1 MKRLAPA
8 VLAVVLAAALLPAA
22 ERQNAPERFT
32 LATGT
37 PCIYQKDAVSPTTVV
52 GLFIGGGKS
61 AVPPGLDGLAA
72 VATRILLEIPDDSK
86 VRDLMAQATRL
97 SYVCLE
103 DFSVILVECLTEN
116 LEEALKV
123 AAKIIQDPLVSG
135 LRVGRAKELMTANA
149 KIEDDDAVAAGR
161 NAALRALFGGRGY
174 GSTLYGTE
182 AGLKAIDRKDVLA
195 FIRRFVVKPNV
206 FFLVETDLE
215 RDPLRRL
222 LEAAF
227 DAFPEGPAVEVPRQ
241 EPVLP
246 DDRDVLV
253 VKDAKQSYIG
263 RAYALPRAGLK
274 DMAQGYLLE
283 TLLGKGPGSRLW
295 TLRADE
301 RLAYGVDADLTWMKS
316 AGVLIAY
323 LETGRAKGPEAGAA
337 LDRVLS
343 GLREDGVTEEELA
356 ATQTMAR
363 GRFLRATEAKSPRLR
378 TLGLFEVLGLG
389 TGSSSGFLEALRGVT
404 REDLNA
410 FIRSALD
417 PDRAVRV
424 AVGPGPSGKVNGV
437 ALPEFGADDRHPPGI
452 GDRPERR
459 GNGRLGVEREPRP
472 GPVPAAD
479 GQGHADQV
487 LIAPSPEELH
497 QVEGETKGYDRFL
510 AGSRDLDGA
519 VDIPCDR
526 RIVVDE
532 QAALEAGQRA
542 GRLARPLGA
551 VVGVDGQDVHDEFDG
566 QLLRVIGLG
575 DLQDVRG
582 AEIAQLRFIADIE
595 PQEPEFPDAPDLEFQ
610 PLQVRYDRGPIG
622 QCGAAAEGQDSGQAQ
637 GGNGMADR
645 VSHGRLLS
653 RAFMCFIGPG
663 WENVNAPGGGGGIDS
678 FLTVS

>member
-1 MKRLAPA
+1 MRRLAQA
-8 VLAVVLAAALLPAA
+8 ILAIFGAAALLPAA
-22 ERQNAPERFT
+22 QRLSPPERFT
-32 LATGT
+32 LATGI

-72 VATRILLEIPDDSK
+72 VATRILLEIPDEGK

-103 DFSVILVECLTEN
+103 DGSIILVECLTEN
-116 LEEALKV
+116 IEEALRV
-123 AAKIIQDPLVSG
+123 AAKIVQDPLVSG

-206 FFLVETDLE
+206 FFFVATDLE
-215 RDPLRRL
+215 REPLRRL
-222 LEAAF
+222 LETAF

-253 VKDAKQSYIG
+253 VKDVKQTYIG
-263 RAYALPRAGLK
+263 RAYALPRTGLK
-274 DMAQGYLLE
+274 DMAEGYLLE

-316 AGVLIAY
+316 AGMLIAY
-323 LETGRAKGPEAGAA
+323 LETGRAKSPEAGAA
-337 LDRVLS
+337 LDRILS
-343 GLREDGVTEEELA
+343 ALREDGVTEEELA

-378 TLGLFEVLGLG
+378 TLGLFELLGLG
-389 TGSSSGFLEALRGVT
+389 TGASSGFLEALQGVT

-410 FIRSALD
+410 FIRAALD
-417 PDRAVRV
+417 PGRAVRI
-424 AVGPGPSGKVNGV
+424 AVGSGPSGKANGA
-437 ALPEFGADDRHPPGI
+437 ALPEFGADDRHPPRI
-452 GDRPERR
+452 CDRPERR
-459 GNGRLGVEREPRP
+459 GNGRLGVERQPRP

-479 GQGHADQV
+479 GQGQADQV
-487 LIAPSPEELH
+487 LIAPAPEELH

-510 AGSRDLDGA
+510 ACSGDLDGI
-519 VDIPCDR
+519 VDVPGDR
-526 RIVVDE
+526 R
-532 QAALEAGQRA
+532 
-542 GRLARPLGA
+542 
-551 VVGVDGQDVHDEFDG
+551 
-566 QLLRVIGLG
+566 
-575 DLQDVRG
+575 
-582 AEIAQLRFIADIE
+582 
-595 PQEPEFPDAPDLEFQ
+595 
-610 PLQVRYDRGPIG
+610 
-622 QCGAAAEGQDSGQAQ
+622 
-637 GGNGMADR
+637 
-645 VSHGRLLS
+645 
-653 RAFMCFIGPG
+653 
-663 WENVNAPGGGGGIDS
+663 
-678 FLTVS
+678 